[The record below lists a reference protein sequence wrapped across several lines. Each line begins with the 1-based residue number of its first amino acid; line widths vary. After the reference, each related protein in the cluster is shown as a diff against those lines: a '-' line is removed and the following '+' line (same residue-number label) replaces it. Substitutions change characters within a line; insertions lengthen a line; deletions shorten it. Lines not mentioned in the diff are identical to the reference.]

1 MNNYKSFSEL
11 KEELGNNYDFK
22 LYEMGISALKEIE
35 NLQQENKQLQE
46 QLLVAQTNE
55 ETFRLEM
62 EDITQTL
69 GLDEDTLFDD
79 VKAYVRSLKDNWNEL
94 KKLLNQKYYN
104 GERIDIKDI
113 LDKIQQQETLMAE
126 NQEKLYFLIY
136 EDEKEN
142 LKLSSQKAYTR
153 RIILEEILQKY
164 KSIIGEI
171 KDE

>member
-46 QLLVAQTNE
+46 QLLVSQTNE

-62 EDITQTL
+62 EDIKPTL

-79 VKAYVRSLKDNWNEL
+79 VKAYARSLKDNWNKLKEWVDKCYDYYTNEKDYIGGRLCFTDMKDKMQEL
-94 KKLLNQKYYN
+94 
-104 GERIDIKDI
+104 
-113 LDKIQQQETLMAE
+113 
-126 NQEKLYFLIY
+126 EKGSDSN
-136 EDEKEN
+136 E
-142 LKLSSQKAYTR
+142 
-153 RIILEEILQKY
+153 
-164 KSIIGEI
+164 
-171 KDE
+171 